1 MARAAGPLGT
11 PRGSVAAVRAV
22 LARPRLWRPGW
33 HQARALVA
41 PGWWRRRPFLPVPDP
56 AWLRFRMTTA
66 YGDPD
71 TPVVVDDL
79 LDWLAWSDTV
89 RVAGPDRPRPVG

>member
-1 MARAAGPLGT
+1 MARAASPLGT
-11 PRGSVAAVRAV
+11 PRGSLAAVGAV
-22 LARPRLWRPGW
+22 LARPRLWRAAGR
-33 HQARALVA
+33 QARALVA
-41 PGWWRRRPFLPVPDP
+41 PGWWRRRPFLPVPDR

-71 TPVVVDDL
+71 APVVIDDL

-89 RVAGPDRPRPVG
+89 RIPADRPRPVG